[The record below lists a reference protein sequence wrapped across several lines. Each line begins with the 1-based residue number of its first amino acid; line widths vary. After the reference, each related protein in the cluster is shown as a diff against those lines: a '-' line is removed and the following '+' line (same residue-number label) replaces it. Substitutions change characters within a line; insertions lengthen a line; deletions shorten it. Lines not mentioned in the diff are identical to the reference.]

1 MEECRRPEVEYPT
14 RVPMKIIG
22 NAAELKPD
30 MIGALILAHLGPQPE
45 GELTHTVACKGAWAS
60 YTFWVTLRDE
70 HVERPLRE
78 ALAKLPGFVT
88 QL

>member
-1 MEECRRPEVEYPT
+1 MQERRRPDVEYPT

-30 MIGALILAHLGPQPE
+30 MIAGLILQHLGPQPD
-45 GELTHTVACKGAWAS
+45 GDLTHTVTCKGAWAS
-60 YTFWVTLRDE
+60 YTFWVTLQDE